1 MHRGIPTREGYSLD
15 NRGCFSRMKPRRLLS
30 SMELLP
36 TISELQEGVLE
47 DGEDEYPTM
56 EEYVDSIKKLSQTAI
71 THSATHPAG
80 RCPTVAPLAPYNKAM
95 AYAPRI
101 PSGLS
106 DVSLMVAHP
115 LDRVTRVCSGRD
127 PLNWLFAQAQFS
139 GLT

>member
-1 MHRGIPTREGYSLD
+1 
-15 NRGCFSRMKPRRLLS
+15 MKPRRLLS

-47 DGEDEYPTM
+47 DGEDEYLTM
-56 EEYVDSIKKLSQTAI
+56 EEYVDSIKKLSQTAPYPLHGPLREHRQWM
-71 THSATHPAG
+71 TCLATHPVG
-80 RCPTVAPLAPYNKAM
+80 RCPTVAPLAPYNKSM

-115 LDRVTRVCSGRD
+115 LDCVTRVCSGRD